1 MSDTSDLEEAML
13 AELCHPGSALAA
25 RVVVT
30 PLGRQRTCA
39 GPAAT
44 FSRLRATTSPSA
56 PDAACSQ
63 ETDRNDVP
71 SEFDWPSDLLLAAR
85 QAVAQ
90 ARAISKPRPGVAEGS
105 VRVIGTEP
113 VRLTIT
119 GQIDWRQSAQSA
131 HEVQGA
137 AKVSSPSN
145 ISDDIL
151 RMLSDGSFSA
161 TRTTR

>member
-1 MSDTSDLEEAML
+1 ML

-30 PLGRQRTCA
+30 PLGGQPTCM

-44 FSRLRATTSPSA
+44 VSRLRANASPSA

-63 ETDRNDVP
+63 ETDRSNVAP
-71 SEFDWPSDLLLAAR
+71 EFDWPSGLLMAAR

-90 ARAISKPRPGVAEGS
+90 ARAISRPRPSVTESS

-113 VRLTIT
+113 VRLTII
-119 GQIDWRQSAQSA
+119 GEIDWRQSAQSA
-131 HEVQGA
+131 NDVQGA
-137 AKVSSPSN
+137 AKVDSPSN

-151 RMLSDGSFSA
+151 KMLSDGSFSA
-161 TRTTR
+161 TRITR